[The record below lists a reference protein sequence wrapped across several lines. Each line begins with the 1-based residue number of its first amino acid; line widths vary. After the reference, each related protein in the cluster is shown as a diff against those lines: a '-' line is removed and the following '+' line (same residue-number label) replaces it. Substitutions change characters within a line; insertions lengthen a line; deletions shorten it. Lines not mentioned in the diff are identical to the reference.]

1 MSDPSQ
7 TPDPGAPEPGPAAEK
22 ADEELPGEPAAEP
35 AAEPAGEAGRRRPA
49 GFDDKG
55 RVRRTRSSA
64 AWVGAVV
71 AALLMVLLL
80 VFIVQNSDPVRFRFF
95 GWEGEMPLAV
105 AVLLAAVAGVLLV
118 AIPGSLRIFQLRR
131 ALVANQKRAGR

>member
-7 TPDPGAPEPGPAAEK
+7 TPDPSAAPTAPDSQASVEEPDRAEPTTEAVPAAT
-22 ADEELPGEPAAEP
+22 PSG
-35 AAEPAGEAGRRRPA
+35 RPA

-80 VFIVQNSDPVRFRFF
+80 VFIVQNSDPVQFRYF

-131 ALVANQKRAGR
+131 ALVANQKRTGR

>member
-7 TPDPGAPEPGPAAEK
+7 PPDPETQPVAVPESPEPTT
-22 ADEELPGEPAAEP
+22 EPVP
-35 AAEPAGEAGRRRPA
+35 QTTRRRRPA

-55 RVRRTRSSA
+55 KVRRTRSSA

-80 VFIVQNSDPVRFRFF
+80 VFIVQNSDAVKFRFF

-105 AVLLAAVAGVLLV
+105 AVLLAAVVGVLLV

-131 ALVANQKRAGR
+131 ALVANQKRTGR